1 MLLRNG
7 KKRVL
12 VADDDKD
19 FLGVTRAILEFAGF
33 KVDTAENGA
42 EALKEIKR
50 RKYDLLILD
59 IIMPKI
65 DGIKLYKMAKKSK
78 RYKDI
83 PVLFISGYPILAN
96 LQKRKREIVDKAEAS
111 IQKPFKTKLF
121 VDMVHALMEKDRA
134 VRSSRLAGLK
144 HSRITPVPTART

>member
-78 RYKDI
+78 NQPKSNRENSTGLLLEY
-83 PVLFISGYPILAN
+83 LIL
-96 LQKRKREIVDKAEAS
+96 S
-111 IQKPFKTKLF
+111 KPFIKLTK
-121 VDMVHALMEKDRA
+121 E
-134 VRSSRLAGLK
+134 
-144 HSRITPVPTART
+144 ARTIIAKTIFPSIKGSRCFIEK

>member
-1 MLLRNG
+1 MLLRNS

-19 FLGVTRAILEFAGF
+19 FLGVTRAILESAGF

-96 LQKRKREIVDKAEAS
+96 LQKGKREIVDKAEAS

-121 VDMVHALMEKDRA
+121 VDMVHALMEKDSA
-134 VRSSRLAGLK
+134 VRSSRLARLK
-144 HSRITPVPTART
+144 RSRITPVPTART